1 MCRLRLPLIA
11 ALMLAAAFPASAVR
25 AATKVVMLYNAT
37 SAYSA
42 SYVAQDEGYFA
53 KHGLDFEFSL
63 TSNTTMTPAAL
74 MSETVQLGGITPPMI
89 LQANEQGLDLVVV
102 AGGTAAPD
110 PAGTSGM
117 LARTGSGIKTAQD
130 MIDHKVGVPG
140 LGGTFDILAK
150 KWVESKGV
158 DFRKVTW
165 IEVPF
170 TRMGDTMKAGLVD
183 VVAATLP
190 FYARIVDGKIGYDM
204 GDLFTGVPDGSLL
217 AFYGASRDWARKN
230 PEAVKGFLKALNH
243 GIKDAIAD
251 PQAALDAVVKR
262 EPLVKPTL
270 GCSSVHDPRSRVEL
284 ELEWA
289 ADLEAIQA
297 FGDVPSDAD
306 LDGQRRLAPDE
317 VDERGL

>member
-1 MCRLRLPLIA
+1 MCRVRLPLFA

-102 AGGTAAPD
+102 AGGTATPD

-130 MIDHKVGVPG
+130 MIDHRVGVPG

-165 IEVPF
+165 VEVPF

-183 VVAATLP
+183 VVSATLP

-204 GDLFTGVPDGSLL
+204 GDLFAGVPDGSLL
-217 AFYGASRDWARKN
+217 AFYGASRDWVRKN
-230 PEAVKGFLKALNH
+230 PEAVKAFRASLDEAV
-243 GIKDAIAD
+243 AFIAD
-251 PQAALDAVVKR
+251 PSHTTAVQTILAKYTKLPVGA
-262 EPLVKPTL
+262 EPPPVPVTLAVHVKPNALAFWIDVAQEQGLIGKT
-270 GCSSVHDPRSRVEL
+270 SKPE
-284 ELEWA
+284 A
-289 ADLEAIQA
+289 ASFI
-297 FGDVPSDAD
+297 
-306 LDGQRRLAPDE
+306 AP
-317 VDERGL
+317 